1 MGVVLGVFGGQVFSE
16 LLLRK
21 ITLNVI
27 KQTPKLNLR
36 KVIWHVLKH
45 HVHGSCS
52 LATKEVVTVSMKY
65 LYLLVLYCL
74 PEN

>member
-36 KVIWHVLKH
+36 KVVWHVLKH
-45 HVHGSCS
+45 HGSCS

>member
-1 MGVVLGVFGGQVFSE
+1 MGVVFRGFVGGQVFSE

-21 ITLNVI
+21 ITLNII
-27 KQTPKLNLR
+27 KQTPKLDLR

-45 HVHGSCS
+45 HVHGNYS

-65 LYLLVLYCL
+65 L
-74 PEN
+74 